1 MESNDQ
7 NIPGVLEW
15 IGIREKSGSIKSVQ
29 HVLAIEDLGLKGD
42 KITLKGSKKRQV
54 TLMQKE
60 HISVILSL
68 AGEKDQL
75 KIDSI
80 QYYFKRN
87 LLVSKCNIQNLK
99 GKLFNIGGAKF
110 YGTGDCKPC
119 KKIDLACTSTPWRKS
134 FFSIPVSNKRLSKI
148 LTGSCTR
155 SISILSIT
163 LCN

>member
-1 MESNDQ
+1 MESNNQ
-7 NIPGVLEW
+7 NIPGVVEW

-75 KIDSI
+75 KIDGI

-99 GKLFNIGGAKF
+99 GRFFSIGGAKF

-119 KKIDLACTSTPWRKS
+119 KKIENLLGKKMLDAMQGMGGITASVIQSGEIKINDNLNME
-134 FFSIPVSNKRLSKI
+134 INK
-148 LTGSCTR
+148 
-155 SISILSIT
+155 
-163 LCN
+163 

>member
-7 NIPGVLEW
+7 NISGVVEW
-15 IGIREKSGSIKSVQ
+15 MGIREKSGSIKSVQ

-68 AGEKDQL
+68 AEEKDQL
-75 KIDSI
+75 KIDGI

-99 GKLFNIGGAKF
+99 GKFFSIGGAKF

-119 KKIDLACTSTPWRKS
+119 KKIENLLGKKMLDAMQGMGGITASVIQSGEIKINDNLNME
-134 FFSIPVSNKRLSKI
+134 INK
-148 LTGSCTR
+148 
-155 SISILSIT
+155 
-163 LCN
+163 